1 MAGNIRMAAILYY
14 GGELSEELK
23 AQIKTTLH
31 YEGGQDI
38 QIVEFTPKELEE
50 FRKYLNKISKVEKQE
65 IEITEQEAHGI
76 EALVELVAPVNGVL
90 LDSAS
95 TLRYSLATA
104 FGDAKRR
111 NTLIEVLRALGNSSD
126 KVCASSFAKKVGLTK
141 KLMEVIREANGY
153 YIPMFN

>member
-1 MAGNIRMAAILYY
+1 MVGNIRAAVVLYY

-38 QIVEFTPKELEE
+38 TIVEFTPKELDE

-65 IEITEQEAHGI
+65 IDISAEEAHGV
-76 EALVELVAPVNGVL
+76 EMLVELVNPVNGVL

-111 NTLIEVLRALGNSSD
+111 QVLVEMLKALGNSSD
-126 KVCASSFAKKVGLTK
+126 KVCSSSLAKKVGLTK

-153 YIPMFN
+153 YILR